1 MLAVAVTA
9 MNVNKMANNDES
21 DLFFPDE
28 LRCSI
33 TLELLRQPYV
43 AGDGNTY
50 ELDAISAWLSA
61 RNVSP
66 LTGEPMPTRLV
77 QNVALQK
84 LIADWPSITE
94 SIRNSRPKAAAAAPP
109 PPAGL
114 EARARVLA
122 QSLEARALDLDDA
135 KAQLRRAHAERDAAL
150 AEARVARLAQEEL
163 LRRLDDLAAQN
174 RRLRRALETVHEA
187 TASAL
192 NDGS

>member
-9 MNVNKMANNDES
+9 MIVNKMANDES

-94 SIRNSRPKAAAAAPP
+94 SIRNSRPKAAAAPP
-109 PPAGL
+109 LSAGL

-192 NDGS
+192 NDGN